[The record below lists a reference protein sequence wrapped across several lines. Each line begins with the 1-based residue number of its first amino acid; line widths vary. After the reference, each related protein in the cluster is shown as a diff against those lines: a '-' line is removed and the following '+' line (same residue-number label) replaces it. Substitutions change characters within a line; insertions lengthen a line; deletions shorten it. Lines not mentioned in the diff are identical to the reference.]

1 MTNTL
6 NRRQAMTGVAA
17 IAAGATI
24 ATTALA
30 GTTDLDQHL
39 VDLFT
44 KWQGLQRGILDATNK
59 ADMAEFAARKA
70 YPKPPQSILEKFK
83 IENGGVTTHERI
95 EFFYY
100 QQVTVFNNTSDRTK
114 TVYKKRHAALDKW
127 EADKK
132 HIYLRHN
139 VPALLQA
146 LADITAKQ
154 KAVEIE
160 LINTPAKGLT
170 GVQVKLS
177 FWAYWN
183 LDDGTV
189 ENDFVETYPC
199 PESHA
204 IKQALIDLQR
214 LTGQIINATV

>member
-6 NRRQAMTGVAA
+6 NRRQAMTGVAS
-17 IAAGATI
+17 IAASATI

-30 GTTDLDQHL
+30 GTTDLVDQHL
-39 VDLFT
+39 IDLFT
-44 KWQGLQRGILDATNK
+44 KWQGLQR
-59 ADMAEFAARKA
+59 
-70 YPKPPQSILEKFK
+70 EK
-83 IENGGVTTHERI
+83 
-95 EFFYY
+95 
-100 QQVTVFNNTSDRTK
+100 
-114 TVYKKRHAALDKW
+114 HAALDKW

-132 HIYLRHN
+132 SVHQRHK

-160 LINTPAKGLT
+160 LINTSANGLT

-183 LDDGTV
+183 FDDGIV
-189 ENDFVETYPC
+189 ENDFVENYPY

-204 IKQALIDLQR
+204 IKHALIDLQR
-214 LTGQIINATV
+214 LTGQTIKATA